1 MDLKSQVF
9 PAFFMGQLNVLP
21 RSSPEKHHFRA
32 AVRISK
38 SRYLV
43 MVSAGWKLSGL
54 RVAGK
59 PLQYGKGSESLEDA
73 RSCLR
78 EPRFGIV

>member
-1 MDLKSQVF
+1 
-9 PAFFMGQLNVLP
+9 MGQLIALP
-21 RSSPEKHHFRA
+21 QSSPGNFQLGA

-38 SRYLV
+38 MRYLV

-54 RVAGK
+54 TVAGR

-73 RSCLR
+73 RPCLR
-78 EPRFGIV
+78 EARFKIV